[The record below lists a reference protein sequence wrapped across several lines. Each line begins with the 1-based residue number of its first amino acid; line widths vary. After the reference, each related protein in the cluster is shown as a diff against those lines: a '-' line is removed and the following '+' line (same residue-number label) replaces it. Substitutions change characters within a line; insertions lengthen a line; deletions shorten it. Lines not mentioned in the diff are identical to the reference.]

1 MMGLSGYLLNVL
13 AGHFGLISFI
23 VSMLSEETLFL
34 LAILS
39 GSGSFPFWTLFVF
52 GFFGIVLADII
63 YFFLGHTKL
72 FQYLW
77 HNYFGSERY
86 RTIRKIL
93 VKFSDKNKLVFLIL
107 SKFIYGTRAAS
118 ALFLGARKM
127 NFAYFIT
134 IDILAVLIWESV
146 MLPLAWLSGKG
157 IYSLLKIMR
166 GFERFFLVVL
176 LFFAIY
182 YLVIRNLIER
192 RKRSNSKV

>member
-1 MMGLSGYLLNVL
+1 MLGLSGFLLSVL
-13 AGHFGLISFI
+13 AGHFGLISFF
-23 VSMLSEETLFL
+23 VAMLSEETLFL

-52 GFFGIVLADII
+52 GFFGIILADTI

-72 FQYLW
+72 FQYIR
-77 HNYFGSERY
+77 HNYFISKRY
-86 RTIRKIL
+86 FTIRKKL

-127 NFAYFIT
+127 NFAYFIAA
-134 IDILAVLIWESV
+134 DILAVLVWESV

-157 IYSLLKIMR
+157 IYSLLKIIR
-166 GFERFFLVVL
+166 GFERFFFVIL
-176 LFFAIY
+176 LLFAIY
-182 YLVIRNLIER
+182 YLIVRNLAER
-192 RKRSNSKV
+192 WKRGNR